1 MTQITADVEAE
12 VSFIK
17 IPQFPTG
24 DRQCDYNLLVMYV
37 SGLNSCWVCAFPIR
51 LREFLNV
58 LASSVFILAVGI
70 SYDSL
75 AHMQNSSLYH
85 AYSEKLMAYDV
96 ICQTSFSTILFLI

>member
-24 DRQCDYNLLVMYV
+24 DRQCDYNLLVMCV

-96 ICQTSFSTILFLI
+96 ICQTSLTILFLI